1 MSRLTDYFRDTRA
14 EIKHV
19 SWPTQRQA
27 IVFTALV
34 IVLSLVVAFLLG
46 AFDFLFTRAIDWFI
60 S

>member
-27 IVFTALV
+27 IVFTVLV
-34 IVLSLVVAFLLG
+34 IVLSLIVAFLLG

>member
-27 IVFTALV
+27 IVFTILV
-34 IVLSLVVAFLLG
+34 IALSLVVAFLLG
-46 AFDFLFTRAIDWFI
+46 GFDFLFTRAIDWFI